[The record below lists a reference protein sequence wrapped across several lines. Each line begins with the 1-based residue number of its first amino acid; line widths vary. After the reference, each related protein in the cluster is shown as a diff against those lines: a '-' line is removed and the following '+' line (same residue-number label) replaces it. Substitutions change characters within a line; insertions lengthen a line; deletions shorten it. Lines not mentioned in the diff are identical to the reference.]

1 MKISRNMRF
10 KMFAAALVIN
20 LIAILSISLFFYQRS
35 SSFFDQE
42 YAESLVERIYM
53 GEKHADMAFQ
63 QVYCIALDTAYDR
76 EVGQAVREPQEE
88 NLEKLAGQLQHAK
101 NKDALID
108 RVYCY
113 VPSRHMLVTSEE
125 YNAVQSMSPDKAARW
140 IETMNEQHDVK
151 PLFTTDTLNSSAKNV
166 YVYYTTITDD
176 AGQVLAHLAVTISER
191 SLYYN
196 YFGDFIRNGN
206 NTILLFD
213 DKGNSVSGNRNIT
226 ADDKK
231 ILTTFLSG
239 SQRVQQNL
247 RIGGIAYA
255 GIWDTLPFSHY
266 TCCLLV
272 DQQSFL
278 QKETGLRILYIIITF
293 IILFF
298 SAGFLYFFSV
308 KLNKPVEKLAETMK
322 AVGDGDLSCRA
333 EVYDHDEIGYLA
345 NSFNHMAGHMNTLIN
360 TLANEKALKKEAELN
375 ALQYQIRPHFIYN
388 TLNAIRF
395 AALMQGA
402 KNIGDRLADFIA
414 ILRASTNRKGGFT
427 TLKEEIDILKNYISL
442 QEFRMLD
449 TFEVTFAV
457 AADTQ
462 DCIVPSLMLQPLVE
476 NSIIHG
482 PSETRAFCHIQVRSY
497 IRDEKLYLE
506 VCDDGKGMDLKQI
519 MSLNGPAVRPS
530 HGGMSGIGV
539 HNVRDRLR
547 LYYGD
552 MAMLTYYSDGATY
565 TRACI
570 CLPVS
575 FDVHAHEL

>member
-10 KMFAAALVIN
+10 KMFAATLIIN

-35 SSFFDQE
+35 SSFFNQE

-53 GEKHADMAFQ
+53 GEKQADRAFQ
-63 QVYCIALDTAYDR
+63 QVYCIAMDAAYDPSIG
-76 EVGQAVREPQEE
+76 EAVRDPQQVNLE
-88 NLEKLAGQLQHAK
+88 NLAVQLQHVK

-108 RVYCY
+108 RVYLY
-113 VPSRHMLVTSEE
+113 APTQQTLVTSDE
-125 YNAVQSMSPDKAARW
+125 YNAIQHISSDKGSQWIATMS
-140 IETMNEQHDVK
+140 EQHDVK
-151 PLFTTDTLNSSAKNV
+151 PLFTVDTLNSSAKNV
-166 YVYYTTITDD
+166 YVYHTTITDD
-176 AGQVLAHLAVTISER
+176 AGQILAHLAVTISER

-206 NTILLFD
+206 STILLFD
-213 DKGNSVSGNRNIT
+213 DKGNNVSGNRNIT

-231 ILTTFLSG
+231 ILDTFLSG
-239 SQRVQQNL
+239 SERVQQNL
-247 RIGGIAYA
+247 RIGGAAYT
-255 GIWDTLPFSHY
+255 GIWDTLPFSRY
-266 TCCLLV
+266 KCCLLV

-278 QKETGLRILYIIITF
+278 QKEGGLRVLYIMITF
-293 IILFF
+293 IILLF
-298 SAGFLYFFSV
+298 SAGFLYFFAV

-322 AVGDGDLSCRA
+322 AVGNGDLSCRA
-333 EVYDHDEIGYLA
+333 KGYDHDEIGYLA
-345 NSFNHMAGHMNTLIN
+345 GSFNHMADHMNTLID

-395 AALMQGA
+395 AALIQGA
-402 KNIGDRLADFIA
+402 KNIGDKLADFIA
-414 ILRASTNRKGGFT
+414 ILRASTSRNGGFT
-427 TLKEEIDILKNYISL
+427 TLKEEIDVLKSYISL

-449 TFEVTFAV
+449 TFEATFEIAE
-457 AADTQ
+457 DTQ
-462 DCIVPSLMLQPLVE
+462 SCIVPSLMLQPLVE

-482 PSETRAFCHIQVRSY
+482 PSEQQSFCHIQIHSY

-506 VCDDGKGMDLKQI
+506 VCDDGKGINLKQI
-519 MSLNGPAVRPS
+519 MNLNEETTRPS

-539 HNVRDRLR
+539 HNVRDRLQ

-552 MAMLTYYSDGATY
+552 AARLTYYSDGATY
-565 TRACI
+565 TKACI

-575 FDVHAHEL
+575 FDIHEHEL